1 MGCLPGGIKK
11 DQLEDMI
18 KVWQSSLDLD
28 SCLGILENMNLLER
42 SHEKL
47 VLTPILIDYVSVNIE
62 NESKEKLIYT
72 ISEYYMELLKQ
83 FYEVNSTPKLD
94 INDDPFFNYE
104 KEIYNGTESST
115 ENTPVTMNKYQLSR
129 SDSNGS

>member
-115 ENTPVTMNKYQLSR
+115 DNTPVTMNKY
-129 SDSNGS
+129 

>member
-1 MGCLPGGIKK
+1 
-11 DQLEDMI
+11 
-18 KVWQSSLDLD
+18 
-28 SCLGILENMNLLER
+28 MNLLER

-94 INDDPFFNYE
+94 I
-104 KEIYNGTESST
+104 
-115 ENTPVTMNKYQLSR
+115 
-129 SDSNGS
+129 